1 MSYNANSTDE
11 TGRTL
16 NHRSQQMRLN
26 PLVGKE
32 ESVST
37 PGGGQ
42 VRHPG
47 TATLKV
53 RRLSVL
59 LGFAI
64 AMAAFIVG
72 CTTEP
77 AQTDD
82 GFPSEVDTVALAAT
96 AAVFQVQS
104 IASMDDSGSPVNPP
118 RPLPAFSLTDH
129 DGHVFGSA
137 DLAGKHVLV
146 SFAYTHCPDVC
157 PALFGHFIQV
167 QRELESRIGDDL
179 EMVIISVDPDRDTPE
194 WLNKRTTD
202 MGGRWHFLTGSQAEL
217 EPVWADFGVRV
228 EKQGEFVGHTG
239 VTYLVSSTG
248 ELTVRYPAYA
258 TFEHFIKGI
267 ESATTGTTGTAG

>member
-1 MSYNANSTDE
+1 MRFTTHRLDL

-16 NHRSQQMRLN
+16 TRGPQQLRLN
-26 PLVGKE
+26 PLAGKE
-32 ESVST
+32 ESVYT
-37 PGGGQ
+37 HAGGQ

-53 RRLSVL
+53 TRLSIF
-59 LGFAI
+59 LGIAI
-64 AMAAFIVG
+64 AMAAFFVG
-72 CTTEP
+72 CSSDP
-77 AQTDD
+77 AQSDD
-82 GFPSEVDTVALAAT
+82 GFPSEIDTVALAAT

-104 IASMDDSGSPVNPP
+104 VANMDDSGSPVNPP
-118 RPLPAFSLTDH
+118 RPLPVFSLTDH
-129 DGHVFGSA
+129 DGRDFGSA
-137 DLAGKHVLV
+137 DLAGKQVLV

-179 EMVIISVDPDRDTPE
+179 EMVIISVDPERDTPE
-194 WLNKRTTD
+194 WLNKRTTE

-228 EKQGEFVGHTG
+228 ERQGEFVGHTG
-239 VTYLVSSTG
+239 VTYLVSPTG

-267 ESATTGTTGTAG
+267 ESATTGAAG